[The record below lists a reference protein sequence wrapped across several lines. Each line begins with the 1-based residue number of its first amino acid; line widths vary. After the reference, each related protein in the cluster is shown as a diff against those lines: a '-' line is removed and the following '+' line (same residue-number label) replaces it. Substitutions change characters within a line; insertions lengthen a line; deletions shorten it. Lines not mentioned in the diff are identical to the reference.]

1 MKCAAAMSQEV
12 DAADAVAATMRQVK
26 EQLGAAEADL
36 TLVFISHDHRR
47 AFPEIAAW
55 IQAELP
61 SKVLLGAT
69 AEAVVGGEREIEQG
83 PVVSIWSAVR
93 PQSEFVPFTIEFERT
108 PDGVISTG
116 IPEELV
122 DLVDRMRAILLIAE
136 PYSSAP
142 PALLER
148 FGDDCP
154 GVPIIGG
161 MASGASV
168 AGENRLFFGRSM
180 YQEGAIGVAIL
191 DGPPIRTVVSQGCRP
206 LGNPYVITKAERNVA
221 LELGGKPAL
230 QRAQEVY
237 EAASAADRQLLE
249 QGLHLGVAMSEY
261 RDKYGQGDF
270 LVANVLGA
278 DRSSGAIAVGHQLRT
293 GQTVQF
299 HVRDADSADAD
310 LRQLLQGLRD
320 NVSASL
326 VGSLLFSCNGRGTR
340 MFPVNHH
347 DAATIQQLLGPTPLA
362 GMFANGEFGPVSGQ
376 NYIHGFTASI
386 AIFEGENG
394 SDH

>member
-12 DAADAVAATMRQVK
+12 DTADAVAQTTRQIR
-26 EQLGAAEADL
+26 EALGHAEADL
-36 TLVFISHDHRR
+36 TIVFVSHDHRR
-47 AFPEIAAW
+47 AFPELASW

-61 SKVLLGAT
+61 SRVLLGAT
-69 AEAVVGGEREIEQG
+69 AETVIGGEHEIESG
-83 PVVSIWSAVR
+83 PAFSIWSAVR
-93 PQSEFVPFTIEFERT
+93 EGSELIPFTIEFERT

-116 IPEELV
+116 IPESLA
-122 DLVDRMRAILLIAE
+122 DQADRIRAILLIAE

-148 FGDDCP
+148 FADDCP
-154 GVPIIGG
+154 GVPVIGG
-161 MASGASV
+161 MASGA
-168 AGENRLFFGRSM
+168 AAPGENRLFFGRSM
-180 YQEGAIGVAIL
+180 YQEGAIGVAL
-191 DGPPIRTVVSQGCRP
+191 VDGPAVRTVVSQGCRP
-206 LGNPYVITKAERNVA
+206 LGQRYVITKAERNVA

-237 EAASAADRQLLE
+237 EGASSEDRQLLE

-261 RDKYGQGDF
+261 RDSYGQGDF

-278 DRSSGAIAVGHQLRT
+278 DRTTGAIAVGHQLRT

-310 LRQLLQGLRD
+310 LRQLLQGLRK
-320 NVSASL
+320 NIPATL
-326 VGSLLFSCNGRGTR
+326 AGCLLFSCNGRGTR
-340 MFPVNHH
+340 MFPASHH
-347 DAATIQQLLGPTPLA
+347 DAAAIQQVLGPTALA

-376 NYIHGFTASI
+376 NYIHGFTASL
-386 AIFEGENG
+386 AIFEE
-394 SDH
+394 